1 MNKKIISLLIALTL
15 ALSALAGLAEE
26 AGTSNAED
34 FLSNLGKTWNS
45 FVGMVGDAG
54 QSVSN
59 WANDS
64 GVTDWVNGAADS
76 VSNWANDSGVTDWFN
91 GAVSD
96 VAAWAYDSG
105 VVDWA
110 QGALDSFSAWA
121 GDASLN
127 EWVQNVS
134 AQAKALID
142 ENGPAVE
149 AWLAQAGQDVAQ
161 AWNTLVNADDHPA
174 EDVRQAYVTVVDAL
188 EETEA
193 SPKP

>member
-1 MNKKIISLLIALTL
+1 MKRKIISLLIALAM
-15 ALSALAGLAEE
+15 ALSVPACLAE
-26 AGTSNAED
+26 GSGSSNADD
-34 FLSNLGKTWNS
+34 FLANLGKTWDS

-54 QSVSN
+54 QSAAD
-59 WANDS
+59 WANEN
-64 GVTDWVNGAADS
+64 GVTDWV
-76 VSNWANDSGVTDWFN
+76 N

-110 QGALDSFSAWA
+110 QGALDSFAAWT

-127 EWVQNVS
+127 EWVRNVS
-134 AQAKALID
+134 AQAQALID

-149 AWLAQAGQDVAQ
+149 AWLAQAGEDIAQ

-174 EDVRQAYVTVVDAL
+174 EDVRQAYITVVDAL
-188 EETEA
+188 EETV
-193 SPKP
+193 PDKP